1 MRTMNNV
8 SIFNYRNVVKPKLT
22 AREQWVLEAIEEQ
35 GTASVD
41 TVAEYYGVG
50 TNIIS
55 GRFTGLKNKGIIEPA
70 YKGTNKLGSQ
80 VMYYKICQKLVE
92 HCRRSTVT
100 LQSSVDRISSRGSYH
115 MTLIAKTD
123 GTVWS
128 TNYRNTGK
136 TRQIKAFDN
145 GRGYLSFVHSVG
157 GKKSL
162 S

>member
-1 MRTMNNV
+1 MRTMSNV

-55 GRFTGLKNKGIIEPA
+55 GRFTGLKGKGIIEPA

-80 VMYYKICQKLVE
+80 VMYYKIA
-92 HCRRSTVT
+92 
-100 LQSSVDRISSRGSYH
+100 GSCEP
-115 MTLIAKTD
+115 MERD
-123 GTVWS
+123 C
-128 TNYRNTGK
+128 
-136 TRQIKAFDN
+136 
-145 GRGYLSFVHSVG
+145 
-157 GKKSL
+157 
-162 S
+162 

>member
-80 VMYYKICQKLVE
+80 VMYYKIVN
-92 HCRRSTVT
+92 
-100 LQSSVDRISSRGSYH
+100 SYEP
-115 MTLIAKTD
+115 MERD
-123 GTVWS
+123 C
-128 TNYRNTGK
+128 
-136 TRQIKAFDN
+136 
-145 GRGYLSFVHSVG
+145 
-157 GKKSL
+157 
-162 S
+162 